1 MSAVVLPLVEVEGLR
16 CADERQRRWAEARLV
31 LEGAGQGS
39 GAGLPV
45 AVGDWPVIWQENL
58 AERTAIMAICGGL
71 PVQLAERRAEERVR
85 AEYAR
90 EQGLLAERV
99 NGVAAETASL
109 SH

>member
-39 GAGLPV
+39 GAGLPA
-45 AVGDWPVIWQENL
+45 AVEDWPAQWRENL
-58 AERTAIMAICGGL
+58 IERSAIMAICGGL
-71 PVQLAERRAEERVR
+71 PVQLAERCAEERVR
-85 AEYAR
+85 AECAR
-90 EQGLLAERV
+90 EQGLEAERV
-99 NGVAAETASL
+99 NRGIAETASL